1 MEVEAKYS
9 IVDEATFRCLLETS
23 SLAGFTVEG
32 LAVAELYDRYLD
44 TAEGDLQAGG
54 FACRLR
60 QENTHYVVTLKGL
73 GAVSDAIHH
82 RIEYEVDLPGP
93 LRFEDWPASPAR
105 DLALRLSRG
114 EPLLPLLE
122 VSQIRHRRWL
132 RDGRRLVAEVS
143 LDRFRFQQSRFQRE
157 RSPQEGT
164 VGDVHLELEIELLAD
179 GHEGDLKHLAAELEE
194 RWGLTPQPKSKLERG
209 LTEFG
214 AA

>member
-9 IVDEATFRCLLETS
+9 IVDEATFQCLLETS

-32 LAVAELYDRYLD
+32 LAVTELYDRYLD
-44 TAEGDLQAGG
+44 TAEGDLSAGG

-60 QENTHYVVTLKGL
+60 QENTHYIVTLKGL

-114 EPLLPLLE
+114 GPLIPLLE
-122 VSQIRHRRWL
+122 IRQIRHRRWL
-132 RDGRRLVAEVS
+132 RDGRRRVAEVS
-143 LDRFRFQQSRFQRE
+143 LDRVRFQQPRFQRE
-157 RSPQEGT
+157 RSPQRGA
-164 VGDVHLELEIELLAD
+164 VGRVHLELEIELLAD
-179 GHEGDLKHLAAELEE
+179 GHEEDLQQLAAELEE
-194 RWGLTPQPKSKLERG
+194 QWGLTPQPRSKLERG
-209 LTEFG
+209 LAEVRAG
-214 AA
+214 